1 MTDPTV
7 TLVLTTVASE
17 TAAQDIARHLL
28 ERGVIACASM
38 TPLRS
43 VYRWE
48 GAVRDEG
55 EVQLV
60 LKTTKTG
67 VAALIEAVERI
78 HPYDLPEILVL
89 EAGASAAYASWV
101 DEEVDH

>member
-1 MTDPTV
+1 MTEPSV
-7 TLVLTTVASE
+7 TLVLTTVGDE
-17 TAAQDIARHLL
+17 VAARDIARHLL

-38 TPLRS
+38 VPVRS

-48 GAVRDEG
+48 GSVQDEA

-60 LKTTKTG
+60 LKTTDRGTD
-67 VAALIEAVERI
+67 ALVEAVEGV

-89 EAGASAAYASWV
+89 AAESSTAYASWV
-101 DEEVDH
+101 GDEVRH

>member
-1 MTDPTV
+1 MTDPAV
-7 TLVLTTVASE
+7 TIVLTTVGDE
-17 TAAQDIARHLL
+17 TAAQDIARQLL

-38 TPLRS
+38 LPVRS

-48 GAVRDEG
+48 GSIRDEA

-60 LKTTKTG
+60 FKTTEAG
-67 VAALIEAVERI
+67 AASLIEAIEGV

-89 EAGASAAYASWV
+89 EAGSSAAYAAWV
-101 DEEVDH
+101 GEETAH

>member
-1 MTDPTV
+1 MTTSSV
-7 TLVLTTVASE
+7 ALVLTTVAGE
-17 TAAQDIARHLL
+17 AAAQDVARHLL

-38 TPLRS
+38 APVRS

-48 GAVRDEG
+48 GAIQDEV

-60 LKTTKTG
+60 LKTTPET
-67 VAALIEAVERI
+67 VSALVEAVERV

-89 EAGASAAYASWV
+89 EAGASSAYAGWV
-101 DEEVDH
+101 GEEIDH